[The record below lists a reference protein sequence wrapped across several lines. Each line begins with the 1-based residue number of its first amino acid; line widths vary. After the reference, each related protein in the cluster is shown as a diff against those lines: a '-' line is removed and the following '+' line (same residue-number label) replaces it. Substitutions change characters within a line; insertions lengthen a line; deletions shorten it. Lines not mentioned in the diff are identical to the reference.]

1 MTYRHIAHAWLTSTL
16 LVLLPVALRAQAA
29 TGVGFQAITIADPV
43 NDSTMPGYVFYPSMS
58 ARGITWRGPYEL
70 HATLNAPPIAG
81 ARPLV
86 VLSHGHG
93 GSELGHHDLA
103 VYLAAHGFVVATL
116 RHPRDNFLDDSG
128 DGHPEVMIGRPIQVQ
143 ATISM
148 LLADSLW
155 KTLIDPERIGVA
167 GFSNGG
173 YTSLLVVG
181 AVPQFTRF
189 LDHCTRPSDD
199 PAFCSTMQQVETQ
212 IAQEQPGLT
221 ARQFL
226 TAMQGQMHRWGNTDD
241 PRVKAAFV
249 MAPLSLVFDS
259 SGLASIDRPVLL
271 YYGEADEVLLPK
283 ANVLHIAPLIRTL
296 AGIRMIPRAG
306 HYVFLAP
313 CSPQLD
319 KEAPDICRDPPE
331 VDRARA
337 HARINA
343 DALAFFRKALAA
355 PH

>member
-1 MTYRHIAHAWLTSTL
+1 
-16 LVLLPVALRAQAA
+16 
-29 TGVGFQAITIADPV
+29 
-43 NDSTMPGYVFYPSMS
+43 
-58 ARGITWRGPYEL
+58 
-70 HATLNAPPIAG
+70 
-81 ARPLV
+81 V
-86 VLSHGHG
+86 VISHGHG

-148 LLADSLW
+148 LLGDSRW

-173 YTSLLVVG
+173 YTSLLLVG

-189 LDHCTRPSDD
+189 LDHCEKPSDD
-199 PAFCSTMQQVETQ
+199 PAFCSSMQQAEAQ
-212 IAQEQPGLT
+212 IAKENPGET

-226 TAMQGQMHRWGNTDD
+226 TAMQGQIHRWGNTDD

-249 MAPLSLVFDS
+249 MAPQSLVFDS
-259 SGLASIDRPVLL
+259 SGIAAVNRPVFL

-283 ANVLHIAPLIRTL
+283 ANVLHIAPFITTL
-296 AGIRMIPRAG
+296 AAIRMSPRAG

-319 KEAPDICRDPPE
+319 QEAPAICRDPAG
-331 VDRARA
+331 VDRTRV
-337 HARINA
+337 HARIDA
-343 DALAFFRKALAA
+343 DALAFFRKALPAS
-355 PH
+355 H

>member
-1 MTYRHIAHAWLTSTL
+1 MTNVRRNTWLVV
-16 LVLLPVALRAQAA
+16 VLLAALPHAARAQVP
-29 TGVGFQAITIADPV
+29 TGVGFQAITVADPV
-43 NDSTMPGYVFYPSMS
+43 SDSTMPGFVFYPSAS
-58 ARGITWRGPYEL
+58 ASGVTWRGPYEV
-70 HATLNAPPIAG
+70 HATLNAPPDAG

-86 VLSHGHG
+86 VISHGHG

-148 LLADSLW
+148 LLGDSRW

-173 YTSLLVVG
+173 YTSLLLVG

-189 LDHCTRPSDD
+189 LDHCEKPSDD
-199 PAFCSTMQQVETQ
+199 PAFCSSMQQAEAQ
-212 IAQEQPGLT
+212 IAKENPGET

-226 TAMQGQMHRWGNTDD
+226 TAMQGEIHRWGNTDD

-249 MAPLSLVFDS
+249 MAPQSLVFDS
-259 SGLASIDRPVLL
+259 SGIAAVNRPVFL

-283 ANVLHIAPLIRTL
+283 ANVLHIAPFITTL
-296 AGIRMIPRAG
+296 AAIRMIPRAG

-319 KEAPDICRDPPE
+319 QEAPAICRDPAG
-331 VDRARA
+331 VDRTRV
-337 HARINA
+337 HARIDA
-343 DALAFFRKALAA
+343 DALAFFRKALPAS
-355 PH
+355 H